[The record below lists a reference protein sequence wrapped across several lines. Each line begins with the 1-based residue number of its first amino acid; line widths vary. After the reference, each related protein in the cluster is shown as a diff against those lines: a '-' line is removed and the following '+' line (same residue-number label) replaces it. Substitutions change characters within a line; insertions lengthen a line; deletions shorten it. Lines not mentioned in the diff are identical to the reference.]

1 MAWHLH
7 FVYQGNVDTTFGCA
21 IGAEIEMKRREFLTR
36 MGTAATLSAFA
47 AGFLVGKAFV
57 EHQGQQARLTQG
69 LPQSVLQALRF
80 ERNRL
85 RPSG

>member
-1 MAWHLH
+1 
-7 FVYQGNVDTTFGCA
+7 
-21 IGAEIEMKRREFLTR
+21 MKRREFLTR

-57 EHQGQQARLTQG
+57 EHQDQQARLTQS
-69 LPQSVLQALRF
+69 LPQSALQALRL